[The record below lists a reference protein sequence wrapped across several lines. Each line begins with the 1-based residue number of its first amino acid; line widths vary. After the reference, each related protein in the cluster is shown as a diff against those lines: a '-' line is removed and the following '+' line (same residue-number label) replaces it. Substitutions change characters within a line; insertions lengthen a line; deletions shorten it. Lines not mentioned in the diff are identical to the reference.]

1 MTQQIA
7 TSSAVDTVP
16 PMSHPTH
23 TATVQTVSS
32 RALLGGG
39 TLVFIEHL
47 GMLYTLRAT
56 RSGKLILT
64 K

>member
-1 MTQQIA
+1 M
-7 TSSAVDTVP
+7 
-16 PMSHPTH
+16 
-23 TATVQTVSS
+23 QTVSS

-39 TLVFIEHL
+39 SLVLIEHS